1 MVDKKKLKQIR
12 KIQSERFIRG
22 NEGMKARQKN
32 RDKKDK

>member
-22 NEGMKARQKN
+22 NEGMKARKKN
-32 RDKKDK
+32 KKDK

>member
-1 MVDKKKLKQIR
+1 MIDDKKLKKMR
-12 KIQSERFIRG
+12 RIQDRRFIRG